1 MSTAAKKIRMFWCK
15 NVENRTSGTKLIR
28 QDLIVLI
35 CRFSGS
41 IRIQIYRLRAT
52 KITQWVGVLSTTT
65 EKPQNQRKY
74 DDRDETINF
83 HSENVMYSHIHI
95 HAHTHISGFTYSL
108 CRRVTMTMPKK
119 ILSTQPAQLTHR
131 CNSAFNASHLK
142 FIILSGTIAFL
153 SVAEIIFTHHSAAA
167 NKIRNNLAKL
177 RLSFEKWQYSTCKIE
192 MLYI

>member
-1 MSTAAKKIRMFWCK
+1 MQKCWKPHFGHKTYQTRLDCPYMQIFWVDKDSNISFTSDENHPMSRGIKHNYGKTTKSTKIRRSRRNYKFSFWKCD
-15 NVENRTSGTKLIR
+15 VFTHTYTR
-28 QDLIVLI
+28 
-35 CRFSGS
+35 
-41 IRIQIYRLRAT
+41 
-52 KITQWVGVLSTTT
+52 
-65 EKPQNQRKY
+65 
-74 DDRDETINF
+74 
-83 HSENVMYSHIHI
+83 
-95 HAHTHISGFTYSL
+95 THISGFTYSL

-177 RLSFEKWQYSTCKIE
+177 RFSFEKWQYSTCKIE

>member
-1 MSTAAKKIRMFWCK
+1 MLKTALRAQNLSDKTFDCPYMQIFWVDKDSNISFTSDENHPMSRGIKHNYGKTTKSTKIRRSRRNYKFSFWKCD
-15 NVENRTSGTKLIR
+15 VFT
-28 QDLIVLI
+28 
-35 CRFSGS
+35 
-41 IRIQIYRLRAT
+41 
-52 KITQWVGVLSTTT
+52 
-65 EKPQNQRKY
+65 
-74 DDRDETINF
+74 
-83 HSENVMYSHIHI
+83 
-95 HAHTHISGFTYSL
+95 HTHTRTHTHKWLYLFAVSTSDDDNA
-108 CRRVTMTMPKK
+108 KK